1 MWLLVLFIAL
11 LFGGMQIPFAI
22 AFASFI
28 ALLVSGMPLILIPQR
43 IIAGIDSFS
52 LLAVPFFLLAGE
64 VMKTGGLS
72 KRLVRFANALIGHIT
87 AGLPMV
93 LVLSA
98 TFFAA
103 ISGSAPATTASI
115 GSIMVPEMEKKNYP
129 KPFAAA
135 LAAAAGPIGQKIPP
149 SIPMVIWAVI
159 ANVSIVRMFLGGI
172 LPGLLMAGALMLVS
186 RFLSKKNGY
195 GSSEAKAPRSEV
207 IASFK
212 DGIWALMTPVI
223 ILGGIY
229 SGVFTPTEAAAV
241 AAAYGFFVGFFVYRE
256 LKLSE
261 LPDILYGCLKST
273 AIVIFVVA
281 VASLFG
287 WIMANEMIAPK
298 IVQSILSITTDKYL
312 LLLILNLLLLLI
324 GCFMDNIAAMIIL
337 SGALISLAA
346 QIGVDPVHFG
356 VIVVINFAIGM
367 VTPPLG
373 YSLFVGASISGQSI
387 ETVARA
393 VWPFIAVEIA
403 VLAILTYCPWVV
415 LTIPNLVYR

>member
-1 MWLLVLFIAL
+1 MWLLVLFIVL

-28 ALLVSGMPLILIPQR
+28 ALLVSDMPLILIPQR

-115 GSIMVPEMEKKNYP
+115 GSIMIPEMEKKNYP
-129 KPFAAA
+129 KPFAAG
-135 LAAAAGPIGQKIPP
+135 LAAAAGPIGQMIPP

-186 RFLSKKNGY
+186 RFLSKKHVY
-195 GSSEAKAPRSEV
+195 GTSEVKAPRSEV

-241 AAAYGFFVGFFVYRE
+241 AVAYGFFVGFFVYKE

-337 SGALISLAA
+337 SGVLISLAA
-346 QIGVDPVHFG
+346 QTGVDPVHFG

-373 YSLFVGASISGQSI
+373 YSLFVGASISDQSI

-393 VWPFIAVEIA
+393 VWPFIAVEIV